1 MPPGRQGCLR
11 SIQRGSRDLWVAWLR
26 DHVPTNVLSV
36 FWPPLAWHSPTLR
49 GTCLEKAPPGYGRAS
64 KPGSVCRQPPHT
76 GSPHR
81 SMPKAGWKPREET
94 SSSSDPDG

>member
-11 SIQRGSRDLWVAWLR
+11 SIQSSSRDLWVAWLR

-49 GTCLEKAPPGYGRAS
+49 GTRLEKAPPGLRQSQQARLCLSPAPTHRFPTLLHAKGR
-64 KPGSVCRQPPHT
+64 
-76 GSPHR
+76 
-81 SMPKAGWKPREET
+81 MET
-94 SSSSDPDG
+94 QGRDGLVF